1 MLGHSTRR
9 SSADVYAESLWE
21 AIDKHGLG
29 EELIWNDET
38 KRELVCR
45 NGVGDNDPLKYPIDL
60 IENGD
65 VITIVGEYL
74 GTWEIDEDRLF
85 NFTADGETR
94 TTLTNVFVGLLC
106 RDINEWLLDQT

>member
-1 MLGHSTRR
+1 MRLN
-9 SSADVYAESLWE
+9 
-21 AIDKHGLG
+21 GLG
-29 EELIWNDET
+29 ED
-38 KRELVCR
+38 
-45 NGVGDNDPLKYPIDL
+45 DPLKFPINL

>member
-9 SSADVYAESLWE
+9 SSADVYAESLRE

-29 EELIWNDET
+29 EELIWNEET
-38 KRELVCR
+38 TRELVCR

-65 VITIVGEYL
+65 ITTIDGEYL
-74 GTWEIDEDRLF
+74 GTWEIDKDRVC
-85 NFTADGETR
+85 NFTADGETS

-106 RDINEWLLDQT
+106 RNINKLHLKQT